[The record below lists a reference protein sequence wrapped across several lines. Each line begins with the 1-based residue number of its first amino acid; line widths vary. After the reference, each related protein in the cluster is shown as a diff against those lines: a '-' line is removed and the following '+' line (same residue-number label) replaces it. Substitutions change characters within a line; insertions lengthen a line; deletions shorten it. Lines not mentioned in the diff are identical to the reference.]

1 LEGHGHGKCGM
12 VDRGEGGMWRMDG
25 AFGLG
30 FGVRR
35 GIAGGFMLSNPDA
48 GGQNVVTV
56 ASWWG
61 AMAADVSGAV

>member
-1 LEGHGHGKCGM
+1 M
-12 VDRGEGGMWRMDG
+12 WRVDR